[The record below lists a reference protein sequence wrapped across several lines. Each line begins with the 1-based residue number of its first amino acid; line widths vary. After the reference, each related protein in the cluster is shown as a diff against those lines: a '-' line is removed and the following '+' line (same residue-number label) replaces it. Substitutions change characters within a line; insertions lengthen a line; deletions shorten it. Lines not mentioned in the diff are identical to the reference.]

1 MDRLQHAQH
10 AFLLSIADTIPVLGP
25 LLSDPQF
32 RWWLLGIYLAIGPVP
47 EDVLSKQTGEV
58 TGTRWRWGGLLRVLL
73 IAATGHS
80 KLADRV
86 GSLELAVDHISAGM
100 GAVVAELRAWRGA
113 FERAGIA
120 GPARPA
126 DGVSIPP
133 PPASAVAAVGGDE
146 VIPQPR
152 RSVPSRTQ
160 L

>member
-1 MDRLQHAQH
+1 MQHAH
-10 AFLLSIADTIPVLGP
+10 PATFFLSIADTIPILGP
-25 LLSDPQF
+25 LLADPQF

-47 EDVLSKQTGEV
+47 EDVLSKQTGEIV
-58 TGTRWRWGGLLRVLL
+58 GTRWRWGGLLRVLL

-86 GSLELAVDHISAGM
+86 GSLELAVDHINAGM

-113 FERAGIA
+113 FERAGVT

-126 DGVSIPP
+126 DGTSIIPP
-133 PPASAVAAVGGDE
+133 PSTTSAVVDDG
-146 VIPQPR
+146 IPQPR
-152 RSVPSRTQ
+152 HSVPGRAQ